1 MCRVGETVSTELK
14 DPMKNFYYS
23 AMLLLVACSA
33 SFPSEPLLTRCER
46 ESRWSALPLYQTF
59 EIQCEPLPQEMVATP
74 RQIRQYYLSCP
85 NHPYYCYRKAEL
97 ICGSNYNLLRTASF
111 ANPGEL
117 IVECN

>member
-23 AMLLLVACSA
+23 VMLFLVACSA

-59 EIQCEPLPQEMVATP
+59 EIQCEPLPQEMIETP

-85 NHPYYCYRKAEL
+85 NHPNYCYRKAEL
-97 ICGSNYNLLRTASF
+97 ICGPNYKLLRTASF